1 MNWED
6 GAKRERGRHWVE
18 GGGRLRS
25 SSTNSLLNH
34 LTSKEIKTLYSDL
47 PGLQDIFSI
56 LGHLEAIGSQGTLLG
71 NIPELRFAPDGR
83 YFYKNF
89 IRGRQPVV
97 IRNAASHW
105 LAVKNWPNETY
116 LNLTYGELPFT
127 VHMYKVY
134 TSSLSVRKDMNLS
147 DFLEVY
153 KEQSIYL
160 DSQFPP
166 SNLINEISL
175 PSILQCNEISS
186 TISDINLLMNG
197 GNASSPL
204 HHDGYEN
211 ILAIISGTKKVI
223 VFNSSYSQNVYADD
237 FNVLPGLSP
246 INPQQVDLEK
256 FPNFVDVMFYESVL
270 NPGMYNSRLF
280 LVFVEVV
287 VQ

>member
-1 MNWED
+1 MF
-6 GAKRERGRHWVE
+6 
-18 GGGRLRS
+18 
-25 SSTNSLLNH
+25 SL
-34 LTSKEIKTLYSDL
+34 
-47 PGLQDIFSI
+47 

-127 VHMYKVY
+127 VHMYKIY
-134 TSSLSVRKDMNLS
+134 TNSLSVRKDMNLS
-147 DFLEVY
+147 DFLEIY

-186 TISDINLLMNG
+186 TISDINLLMNS

-256 FPNFVDVMFYESVL
+256 FPNFVDVMFYKSVL

-280 LVFVEVV
+280 LVFVKVV